1 MADHGFPVLIIGN
14 PAGGFLRKRN
24 MPGNI
29 RAELLGIRVHQ
40 SKKPRRPFEPVWARL
55 WDAWDPGG
63 GIRSSV
69 RRLNAVRGSR
79 VPRQLIGTRAGSSG
93 IKVTGLCEERIIL
106 PMAKDR
112 DLIERHARLFSG
124 AKKRPNQDPR
134 KARYAELV
142 ARTAHKYQEIA
153 MSRGVPVKPKKTT

>member
-1 MADHGFPVLIIGN
+1 MCDVMWRSNRGRRRGLLTQTQHARKYKSRAAWN
-14 PAGGFLRKRN
+14 PNPPK
-24 MPGNI
+24 
-29 RAELLGIRVHQ
+29 Q
-40 SKKPRRPFEPVWARL
+40 KPRRPFEPVWARF

-69 RRLNAVRGSR
+69 RRLNAGWGSR
-79 VPRQLIGTRAGSSG
+79 VPHQLIGTRAGSSG

-106 PMAKDR
+106 PMTKDR

-153 MSRGVPVKPKKTT
+153 KSRGVPVKAKKTT